1 MTKDDSIG
9 TVTPKKFVFGGKG
22 EEALLL
28 DCGKELCPVTI
39 EYETYGTLN
48 KNKNN
53 AVLIIHALTGNA
65 HVAGYHSKD
74 DKKPGWWDEMVG
86 PGKAFDTDKYFIV
99 CSNSI
104 GGCSGSTGP
113 RSINAET
120 KNPYNLTFPV
130 ITIADMVRAQ
140 HRLMQHLSISKW
152 LAIAGGSMGGMQ
164 VLQWSIDYPDC
175 AESIIA
181 IATTTSLSPQG
192 IAFDWVGREAIMS
205 DPNWDNGNYEDNT
218 PEKGLATAR
227 MLAHITYLS
236 DKSMNMK
243 FGRRLGKQDNYN
255 YDFTKNFQVE
265 SYLEHQG
272 QRFVERFDANCYL
285 YITRAMDY
293 FDLAAKDNGNLDSTL
308 SVAKASFLVISFS
321 SDWLFSP
328 EESKKIVRGLRQ
340 NNTDVVYCNIQS
352 SYGHDAFLL
361 ETETLTSLI
370 SDFLKCR
377 YKESSNVNE
386 HS

>member
-1 MTKDDSIG
+1 MTEDNSIG
-9 TVTPKKFVFGGKG
+9 IVTPQKFAFGSKG
-22 EEALLL
+22 EDTLKL
-28 DCGKELCPVTI
+28 DCGKELRSVTI
-39 EYETYGTLN
+39 EYETYGKLN
-48 KNKNN
+48 RNRNN

-65 HVAGYHSKD
+65 HVAGYHSND
-74 DKKPGWWDEMVG
+74 DKKSGWWDEMVG
-86 PGKAFDTDKYFIV
+86 PGKAFDTNKFFVV

-113 RSINAET
+113 RSINPET
-120 KNPYNLTFPV
+120 KKRYNLTFPV

-140 HRLMQHLSISKW
+140 YRLMQYLNISKW
-152 LAIAGGSMGGMQ
+152 LTIAGGSMGGMQ
-164 VLQWSIDYPDC
+164 VLQWAIDYPDC

-181 IATTTSLSPQG
+181 IATTTSLSPQA

-205 DPNWDNGNYEDNT
+205 DPNWDNGNYEDNI

-243 FGRRLGKQDNYN
+243 FGRRLGNLENYN

-265 SYLEHQG
+265 SYLERQG

-293 FDLAAKDNGNLDSTL
+293 FDLAANNKGNLELTL
-308 SVAKASFLVISFS
+308 SIAKASFLVISFS

-328 EESKKIVRGLRQ
+328 EDSKKIVRGLRH

-352 SYGHDAFLL
+352 NYGHDAFLL

-377 YKESSNVNE
+377 YKIAKMESD
-386 HS
+386 